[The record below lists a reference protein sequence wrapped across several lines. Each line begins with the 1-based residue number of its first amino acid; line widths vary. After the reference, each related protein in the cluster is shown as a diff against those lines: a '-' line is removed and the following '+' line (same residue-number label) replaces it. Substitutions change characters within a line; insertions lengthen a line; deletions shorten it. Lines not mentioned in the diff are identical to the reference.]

1 VEGPVSPQSTFLF
14 SARQSY
20 LQGLFKILGLPFL
33 PTYNDFQFQQKI
45 KLGERHQI
53 TLVGLGAVDRFKLN
67 LEADSTE
74 SQKYI
79 LGNIPVQTQEN
90 YTAGINYKYFGN
102 NGFWQVVLSRN
113 AINFAAEKFVD
124 NDESLE
130 QLLDYN
136 SQEIENKLR
145 IERTART
152 KNFKW
157 TYGANVEQATYR
169 NATYNVLPFGI
180 LDFESELNLVKYGL
194 FGQFSTKLFE
204 DRLILS
210 GGLRTDGNDFS
221 DEMKDLSN
229 QISPRFS
236 ASYALTPKISAN
248 FNTGIFYQLPPYTVL
263 GFRNNENELQNT
275 DITYIKNRQLVGGFA
290 YISETNSKVSVEG
303 YYKRYDDYPF
313 MLNDSV
319 SLANLGGD
327 FGAIGNGLA
336 SSTSQGRAYGMEVLL
351 QQRLYK
357 GFYGILAYTLG
368 WSEFTDRD
376 GNFRPSAWDSRHI
389 VALTMGKKFKK
400 DWEIGVKWRLQSGT
414 PYTPADV
421 ATSSLIPVWNTRGRE
436 VPNYDV
442 VNSERTRSFHQLD
455 FRVDKK
461 WFFEK
466 WSLNAYID
474 IQNAYFYSVPGA
486 PTLNVV
492 QDENGIPQID
502 PNDPSRY
509 QTYFI
514 ENSLGIFQPTIG
526 LVFTY

>member
-1 VEGPVSPQSTFLF
+1 
-14 SARQSY
+14 
-20 LQGLFKILGLPFL
+20 
-33 PTYNDFQFQQKI
+33 
-45 KLGERHQI
+45 
-53 TLVGLGAVDRFKLN
+53 
-67 LEADSTE
+67 
-74 SQKYI
+74 
-79 LGNIPVQTQEN
+79 
-90 YTAGINYKYFGN
+90 
-102 NGFWQVVLSRN
+102 VLSRN
-113 AINFAAEKFVD
+113 AINFAAEKFV
-124 NDESLE
+124 NNIESNE

-145 IERTART
+145 IERTARK

-169 NATYNVLPFGI
+169 NSTFNVLPFGV
-180 LDFESELNLVKYGL
+180 LDFESELNLVKYGV
-194 FGQFSTKLFE
+194 FGQFSTKLLK

-210 GGLRTDGNDFS
+210 GGIRTDGNDYS
-221 DEMKDLSN
+221 AEMMNLAN

-236 ASYALTPKISAN
+236 ASYALTPKITAN

-275 DITYIKNRQLVGGFA
+275 DITYIKNRQLAGGFA
-290 YISETNSKVSVEG
+290 YVSETNSKISVEG
-303 YYKRYDDYPF
+303 YYKQYDNYPF
-313 MLNDSV
+313 MLDDSV

-336 SSTSQGRAYGMEVLL
+336 TSTSQGQAYGVEVLL

-368 WSEFTDRD
+368 WSEFTDKNGD
-376 GNFRPSAWDSRHI
+376 FRPSAWDSRHI

-414 PYTPADV
+414 PYTPANI
-421 ATSSLIPVWNTRGRE
+421 ATSSLIPVWNSRGRE

-442 VNSERTRSFHQLD
+442 VNSERTRAFHQLD

-466 WSLNAYID
+466 WSLNAYFD
-474 IQNAYFYSVPGA
+474 VQNAYFYSVSGA

-492 QDENGIPQID
+492 SDENGIPQID

-514 ENSLGIFQPTIG
+514 EIFQPSVG